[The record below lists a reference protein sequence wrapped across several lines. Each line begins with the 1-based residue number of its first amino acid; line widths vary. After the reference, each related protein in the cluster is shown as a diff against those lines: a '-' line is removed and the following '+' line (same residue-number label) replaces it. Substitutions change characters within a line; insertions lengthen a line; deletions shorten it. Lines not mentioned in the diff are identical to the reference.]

1 MKPVLVVVALFSIVI
16 AGGGIAEIL
25 DPPYTD
31 QELAASFVDTW
42 EPHAIVTT
50 LLLAVLA
57 LVALCIA
64 AVYAFGGAALHRYS
78 LATLI
83 LVVCAI
89 ASQVAAHIVLTN
101 HVTRI
106 TGQTFGRFYGLL

>member
-1 MKPVLVVVALFSIVI
+1 MKPVLVVVALFAILV
-16 AGGGIAEIL
+16 AGSGVVEIL

-50 LLLAVLA
+50 LLLGVLA
-57 LVALCIA
+57 LVALFVA
-64 AVYAFGGAALHRYS
+64 AVCALGGAALRRYS
-78 LATLI
+78 LATLF
-83 LVVCAI
+83 LVVCAA
-89 ASQVAAHIVLTN
+89 ASQVAAHIVFTN
-101 HVTRI
+101 HVTRV